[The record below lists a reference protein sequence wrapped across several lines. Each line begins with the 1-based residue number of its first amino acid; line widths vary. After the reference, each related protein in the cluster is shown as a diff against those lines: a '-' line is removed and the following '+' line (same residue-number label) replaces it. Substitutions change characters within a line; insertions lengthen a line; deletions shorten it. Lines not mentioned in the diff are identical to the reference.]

1 MANPNAYEYARIV
14 GIGVMAALRQD
25 MTDRQKQALKKLKER
40 SDKRDGK
47 K

>member
-14 GIGVMAALRQD
+14 GIGVMATLRGD
-25 MTDRQKQALKKLKER
+25 MTDRQKRALQKLKDR
-40 SDKRDGK
+40 TDKRDRK